1 MEDIGADSDL
11 NFGVLSREV
20 LEEKNISMWPRDSF
34 SDILVKNVSAFALV
48 KESAWG

>member
-20 LEEKNISMWPRDSF
+20 LEEK
-34 SDILVKNVSAFALV
+34 ILVCDLEIVSV
-48 KESAWG
+48 IYW